1 MYYIDGEAF
10 ETKDVAFE
18 YFIDCL
24 DFTDG
29 STLDELCEKMEYTK
43 EELLGTLLSLS
54 LRNETLDNLS
64 ERVLDAI
71 EEIFQE
77 NLVDEEE
84 EDEGEDE
91 EEGDQPPFSL

>member
-1 MYYIDGEAF
+1 MYYIDCEAF
-10 ETKDVAFE
+10 ETEEEAFN

-24 DFTDG
+24 DFTNG

-77 NLVDEEE
+77 EVIE
-84 EDEGEDE
+84 EDEKEDEDE
-91 EEGDQPPFSL
+91 EDGD

>member
-1 MYYIDGEAF
+1 MYYLDGEFF
-10 ETKDVAFE
+10 EEKEEAFE
-18 YFIDCL
+18 YFIESL
-24 DFTDG
+24 DFTDS

-54 LRNETLDNLS
+54 LRNKTLDNLS

-77 NLVDEEE
+77 EVEETDDI
-84 EDEGEDE
+84 EDEDE
-91 EEGDQPPFSL
+91 EDGD

>member
-1 MYYIDGEAF
+1 MYYLDGEF
-10 ETKDVAFE
+10 FQEKEEAFE

-54 LRNETLDNLS
+54 LRNETLPNLCD
-64 ERVLDAI
+64 RVLDAI

-77 NLVDEEE
+77 EVEETDDIEDENEEE
-84 EDEGEDE
+84 KG
-91 EEGDQPPFSL
+91 GD

>member
-10 ETKDVAFE
+10 EIKEDAFD
-18 YFIDCL
+18 YFLDGF
-24 DFTDG
+24 DFTDS

-43 EELLGTLLSLS
+43 EKLLGTLLFLS

-77 NLVDEEE
+77 EVIEEDEE
-84 EDEGEDE
+84 EDEDDEDE
-91 EEGDQPPFSL
+91 EGGD

>member
-1 MYYIDGEAF
+1 MYYIDGDIF
-10 ETKDVAFE
+10 ETKEEAFN
-18 YFIDCL
+18 YFINCL

-29 STLDELCEKMEYTK
+29 STLDELCEKMGYTK

-54 LRNETLDNLS
+54 LRNETIDNLS

-77 NLVDEEE
+77 LVEDEDEEE
-84 EDEGEDE
+84 EE
-91 EEGDQPPFSL
+91 EEDGD